1 MASETEIREK
11 FWKHLKSERTIM
23 VGLINDPTGHSQP
36 MTAQLEDDREHGPI
50 WIFSSKETDFVKSI
64 GVATPR
70 VMAQFVSKGHDLFA
84 CFDGDIS
91 LNNDRAMIDKLWS
104 PYAAAWFEGG
114 KDDPKL
120 QLLRLDPGHAH
131 IWLNENS
138 LFAGVKLLL
147 GSDPKKDYAGKTA
160 DVTLGNGARPS

>member
-1 MASETEIREK
+1 MATELEIREK

-23 VGLINDPTGHSQP
+23 LGLINDPTGHSQP
-36 MTAQLEDDREHGPI
+36 MTAQLEEDHDQGPI
-50 WIFSSKETDFVKSI
+50 WIFTSKETDFAKSV
-64 GVATPR
+64 GTGQR

-84 CFDGDIS
+84 CFDGDVTP
-91 LNNDRAMIDKLWS
+91 NNDRAMIEKLWS
-104 PYAAAWFEGG
+104 PFVAAWFEGG

-138 LFAGVKLLL
+138 LFAGVKMLL
-147 GSDPKKDYAGKTA
+147 GKDPKEEYAGKTA
-160 DVTLGNGARPS
+160 DVSLGNGARPT